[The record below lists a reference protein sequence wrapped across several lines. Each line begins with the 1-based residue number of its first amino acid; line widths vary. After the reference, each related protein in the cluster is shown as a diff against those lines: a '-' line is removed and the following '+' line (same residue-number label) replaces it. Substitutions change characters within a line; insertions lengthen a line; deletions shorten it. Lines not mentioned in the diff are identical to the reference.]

1 LFDWGA
7 FKQWV
12 KSKYAKSY
20 AYTVLC
26 YAKKFNGLL
35 DGNLAEL
42 ECFGK
47 SKRGNILRA
56 LSALS
61 RYLGI
66 HEQFKQH
73 MKDYGLKWESQSCFD
88 SFLRI
93 LNNKNKDDVIEW
105 VKLCQKGFDNTYA
118 TFVKFALFTGIRKSE
133 AIEAFNLIV
142 RLSKDGRLSDYYKAE
157 LETLEHFRYPD
168 KFIRGTKNVFFS
180 FVKKSFIDEIA
191 KCHMVSESSYKRRH
205 KKIGVPSRIKDLR
218 EYFATYMLNHGLL
231 KEEIDLIQGRI
242 GKSIFMKQYFS
253 PAIKDLKDRTLNAVQ
268 TLSKIEA

>member
-1 LFDWGA
+1 LFDWVA
-7 FKQWV
+7 FRRWV

-20 AYTVLC
+20 SATVYC

-35 DGNLAEL
+35 YGNLAEL
-42 ECFGK
+42 DCFSR
-47 SKRGNILRA
+47 SKRGAILRA

-66 HEQFKQH
+66 HEEFKQR
-73 MKDYGLKWESQSCFD
+73 MKDYGMKWESQSSFD

-93 LNNKNKDDVIEW
+93 INNKDDEDVTQW
-105 VKLCQKGFDNTYA
+105 VKQCLGAFDDSYA
-118 TFVKFALFTGIRKSE
+118 TFVEFALLSGVRKGE

-142 RLSKDGRLSDYYKAE
+142 KLGQAGRLSEYYNEE
-157 LETLEHFRYPD
+157 LESLEHFRYPE

-180 FVKKSFIDEIA
+180 FLPKSFIDRIS
-191 KCHMVSESSYKRRH
+191 KCQTISASGYKRRA
-205 KKIGVPSRIKDLR
+205 KKIGVHSRIKDLR

-242 GKSIFMKQYFS
+242 GKSLFMKHYFS
-253 PAIKDLKDRTLNAVQ
+253 PAIKDLKNRTLNAVKRFQ
-268 TLSKIEA
+268 K